1 MLISSISM
9 AQLREIPDSWTVK
22 DGTYEDKPIIVK
34 KNSGLD
40 MIQGREFYK
49 VRTGIAFK
57 LKSAENSGMPDQ
69 DENFA
74 FYDLEDVIFEIFQR
88 DNNAIVSLIIT
99 TNGIREFVIYSRSN
113 EWSEECYQL
122 LKRKGF
128 DYNFTT
134 YNEQDPEWSVFEE
147 Y

>member
-1 MLISSISM
+1 M

-57 LKSAENSGMPDQ
+57 FKSAENSGMPDQ

-74 FYDLEDVIFEIFQR
+74 LYDLEDVIFEIFQR